1 MAYAIFRTAKLKN
14 FRSVENTLC
23 HIMLLGKKYEDL
35 RRELPPDQRP
45 INIMTEPQRKGYKGV
60 KGYKR
65 CVYDNINNYHIRKNA
80 VLAIQG
86 VMTYSPEASEYI
98 DDKEFAQQCY
108 NFLCDTY
115 GRDNVYLCQLHRHEK
130 TEHIH
135 FVVMPIVENRLN
147 ARALQGGNKYV
158 MRELQ
163 DKFFAYVKSLGLER
177 GIHKELT
184 EARHITQRE
193 YKKQEIKK
201 AAETATKAEYFD
213 TVIQPNMSEAEQ
225 AQFNQSIKNKE
236 RKIYAAISDELEAD
250 MQRISKEIEAT
261 ER

>member
-35 RRELPPDQRP
+35 RRELPPEKRP

-65 CVYDNINNYHIRKNA
+65 CIYDSITNYHIRKNA

-86 VMTYSPEASEYI
+86 VMTYSPEASDYI
-98 DDKEFAQQCY
+98 NDKEFAQNCY

-158 MRELQ
+158 MRDLQ
-163 DKFFAYVKSLGLER
+163 DKFYEYVKSLGLER

-184 EARHITQRE
+184 EARHTTQRE
-193 YKKQEIKK
+193 YNKQQIKK
-201 AAETATKAEYFD
+201 AAETAAKAEYFD
-213 TVIQPNMSEAEQ
+213 AVVQPNMSEAELT
-225 AQFNQSIKNKE
+225 QFNQAKKE
-236 RKIYAAISDELEAD
+236 KEQKIYAAISDELEAD
-250 MQRISKEIEAT
+250 MQRISRTQEID